1 MPFVRPASETKH
13 MLYITELSLDN
24 VNFVLKQI
32 EDWLDE
38 LTGLHGPVNVL
49 SDTTI
54 HGNLTVTGKMTTA
67 NGRIRH
73 ACTAITEPIASLG
86 CARY

>member
-67 NGRIRH
+67 NGTDPPD
-73 ACTAITEPIASLG
+73 ATV
-86 CARY
+86 